1 MTFKRVNNITGW
13 IVCAIACT
21 VYIMTMEATG
31 SFWDC
36 GEFISSTFKMQ
47 VPHPPGAPLFVM
59 LGRLFI
65 VAFSGFIWKRT
76 RKRRPF
82 CKLYDRHGQRIYY
95 SFLYSGVLPTLQEK
109 LLLQITVLSL
119 PKTSFFLLWRLV

>member
-1 MTFKRVNNITGW
+1 MNFKRVNNITGW
-13 IVCAIACT
+13 IVCAIACS
-21 VYIMTMEATG
+21 VYILTMEATG

-65 VAFSGFIWKRT
+65 VVFQPRKFILRGIAD
-76 RKRRPF
+76 
-82 CKLYDRHGQRIYY
+82 YGRHGYCTPAGS
-95 SFLYSGVLPTLQEK
+95 SFSPGHVTGVL
-109 LLLQITVLSL
+109 
-119 PKTSFFLLWRLV
+119 TSDIQYSAVFFLPHPGQ